1 MERRWRMALSMPLRA
16 CIAATAALLFLV
28 LAAAASAQD
37 PIAPPTITSKPTIT
51 GTPQV
56 GATLAASV
64 AWTGDPASTVSWA
77 WQRCVDAGATCKKIT
92 GAVSDRYVVTAADVG
107 AQLRVRVIVSSTT
120 LGTHDEA
127 RSAPT
132 AVVTAPP
139 SPAPPPSS
147 QPPPS
152 PGATPSGSSG
162 APATPA
168 ALPTATALT
177 MLRPFPVVR
186 LRGSLT
192 STGARI
198 AVFTVRV
205 PARVKVVVGC
215 RGSGCPVRRLA
226 RRATTRRTIR
236 FRRFEQSLP
245 AGTRLTVKVTRAG
258 RIGKWSTILIRR
270 GAAPRRSDLCA
281 YPGARAPAPCPR

>member
-1 MERRWRMALSMPLRA
+1 MERRWSMALPMPLRA
-16 CIAATAALLFLV
+16 CILATVALLCLV
-28 LAAAASAQD
+28 IAAAASAQD
-37 PIAPPTITSKPTIT
+37 PLAPTITGKPTIS

-56 GATLAASV
+56 GVTLAASV
-64 AWTGDPASTVSWA
+64 AWTGDPASTVAWA
-77 WQRCVDAGATCKKIT
+77 WQRCIDAGATCKKVA
-92 GAVSDRYVVTAADVG
+92 GAVSDRYVLTAADVG
-107 AQLRVRVIVSSTT
+107 AQLRVRVTVTNT
-120 LGTHDEA
+120 LGSDEA

-132 AVVTAPP
+132 AVVTAAP
-139 SPAPPPSS
+139 SPTP
-147 QPPPS
+147 QPPAPSPS
-152 PGATPSGSSG
+152 PGPAPSGGSG

-192 STGARI
+192 FTGARI
-198 AVFTVRV
+198 ALFTVRV
-205 PARVKVVVGC
+205 PARVTVVVAC
-215 RGSGCPVRRLA
+215 RGSGCPARRLA
-226 RRATTRRTIR
+226 RRPTTRRTIR
-236 FRRFEQSLP
+236 FKRFEQSLP

-281 YPGARAPAPCPR
+281 YPGAGAPAPCPR